1 MASGDQKAIVKRDTL
16 PPVSLLSDETYGYI
30 VRYRII
36 SEDQNRYSQWSPIRE
51 ISIPSLVDVEGAI
64 AINNSVIQLT
74 WGDDELG
81 RSYDIFVKFDTHD
94 IDQDPV
100 YHGTTDIHT
109 YSLLAD
115 PLATTVEVAIQIA
128 SADRQYAPGLI
139 IWDTDAPEDLV
150 SLS

>member
-1 MASGDQKAIVKRDTL
+1 MPSGDQKAIVKKDTL
-16 PPVSLLSDETYGYI
+16 PPVSLLSDGTYGYV

-51 ISIPSLVDVEGAI
+51 ITGIAIDLVDGSIIV
-64 AINNSVIQLT
+64 NNSVIQIA
-74 WGDDELG
+74 WDDDNIG
-81 RSYDIFVKFDTHD
+81 RSYDVFVKFDTD
-94 IDQDPV
+94 TAFL

-109 YSLLAD
+109 YSLLAK

-128 SADRQYAPGLI
+128 SADRQYAASLI

>member
-1 MASGDQKAIVKRDTL
+1 MPSGDQKAVVKKDTL
-16 PPVSLLSDETYGYI
+16 PPVTLLSDGTYGYV

-51 ISIPSLVDVEGAI
+51 ITGI
-64 AINNSVIQLT
+64 AIIPVDGGIVVNNSVIQLA
-74 WGDDELG
+74 WGDDNIG
-81 RSYDIFVKFDTHD
+81 RSYDVFIKFDTD
-94 IDQDPV
+94 ASFV

-115 PLATTVEVAIQIA
+115 SGATTIEVAIQIA
-128 SADRQYAPGLI
+128 SADKQYAASLI